1 MASTDNLVKVSQ
13 LQTAMTRVNT
23 ELGFTVRSHSVSGN
37 TVSFYGS
44 KDGTGT
50 ALFSFDFPEEL
61 ALQQLGTEIVENFA
75 FSAATYPSATN
86 PNLDG
91 KTVLVLAVKGDQS
104 YRPI

>member
-23 ELGFTVRSHSVSGN
+23 ELGVTFRSLAVSGN

-75 FSAATYPSATN
+75 FSTATYP
-86 PNLDG
+86 G
-91 KTVLVLAVKGDQS
+91 ES
-104 YRPI
+104 YPLRQNCPRSRR

>member
-13 LQTAMTRVNT
+13 LQTAMTHVNT
-23 ELGFTVRSHSVSGN
+23 ELGVTFRSLAVSGN

-75 FSAATYPSATN
+75 FSTATYP
-86 PNLDG
+86 G
-91 KTVLVLAVKGDQS
+91 ES
-104 YRPI
+104 YPLRQNCPRSRR